1 MKNMQIQFEVPS
13 YAALNAGL
21 AADEPSRSVR
31 NMFAM
36 FLYEHGKLSL
46 GKACELG
53 GMTQWEFFDL
63 AQQHQVNIQYSR
75 NALESDL
82 RNLREFL

>member
-1 MKNMQIQFEVPS
+1 MQNMQIQFEVPS
-13 YAALNAGL
+13 YAALDAGL
-21 AADEPSRSVR
+21 TADEPSRSVR

-63 AQQHQVNIQYSR
+63 AKQHHVSLDYGSS
-75 NALESDL
+75 ALENDL
-82 RNLREFL
+82 RNLRNLT

>member
-1 MKNMQIQFEVPS
+1 MQNMQIQFEVPS
-13 YAALNAGL
+13 YVALDAGL
-21 AADEPSRSVR
+21 AAEEPSRSVR
-31 NMFAM
+31 HMLAM

-63 AQQHQVNIQYSR
+63 AQQHHVSLDYGRS
-75 NALESDL
+75 ALENDL
-82 RNLREFL
+82 QNLRDLT

>member
-1 MKNMQIQFEVPS
+1 MQNMQIQFEVPS
-13 YAALNAGL
+13 YAALDAGL

-63 AQQHQVNIQYSR
+63 AQQHHVSLDYGSS
-75 NALESDL
+75 ALANDLQNL
-82 RNLREFL
+82 RNLT

>member
-1 MKNMQIQFEVPS
+1 MQNMQIQFEVPS
-13 YAALNAGL
+13 YAAADAGL
-21 AADEPSRSVR
+21 AVEEPSRSAR
-31 NMFAM
+31 HMLAM

-63 AQQHQVNIQYSR
+63 AQQHHVSLDYGIS
-75 NALESDL
+75 ALKSDLQCL
-82 RNLREFL
+82 RNLS